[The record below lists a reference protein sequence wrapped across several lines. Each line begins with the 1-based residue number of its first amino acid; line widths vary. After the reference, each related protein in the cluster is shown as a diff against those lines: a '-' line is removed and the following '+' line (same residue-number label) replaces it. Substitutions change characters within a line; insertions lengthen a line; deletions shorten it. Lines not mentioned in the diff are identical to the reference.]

1 MEVRIDGK
9 IIKSKFDNIL
19 EEIVWYKQ
27 TKLPNFGKS
36 PVS

>member
-1 MEVRIDGK
+1 MEVSDGK

-27 TKLPNFGKS
+27 TEVAQLREKS
-36 PVS
+36 VS